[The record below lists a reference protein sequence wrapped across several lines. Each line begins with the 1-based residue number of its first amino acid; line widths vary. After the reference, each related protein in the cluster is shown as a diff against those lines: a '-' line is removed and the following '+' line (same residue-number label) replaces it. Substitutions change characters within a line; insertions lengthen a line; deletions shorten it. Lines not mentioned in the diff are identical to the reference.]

1 MAFNCECAEPVVHR
15 GLITPAFYGVIV
27 ACREKNVLFRMPF
40 NILDILSV
48 ATEHGYAII
57 LSIISLNI
65 GLSDPYGLVSAT
77 CGQVL
82 SVRAPSSALDFILVP
97 LQLLY
102 ALEASLAEPPYTR
115 CAVKAGTHKQSA
127 TWVPCEAPHC
137 PFVQV
142 RQCVLYISLSKYGGY
157 LDVKF
162 PLLVVPPD
170 DDLLVR

>member
-15 GLITPAFYGVIV
+15 GLIPPAFYGVVV

-40 NILDILSV
+40 DILDILCV
-48 ATEHGYAII
+48 ATEHRHAII

-65 GLSDPYGLVSAT
+65 GLSDPYGLVSAAR
-77 CGQVL
+77 GQVL
-82 SVRAPSSALDFILVP
+82 SVRAPRSALDLILVP

-102 ALEASLAEPPYTR
+102 ALEAGLAEPPYAR
-115 CAVKAGTHKQSA
+115 GAVKAGTRKQSA

-142 RQCVLYISLSKYGGY
+142 RQCVL
-157 LDVKF
+157 
-162 PLLVVPPD
+162 
-170 DDLLVR
+170 